1 MFLTLILLG
10 LIAFGIKFKFT
21 RTSPPPIPQWTPAN
35 SGPLRVSPT
44 HQALAHRP
52 TGLCPCFV
60 LCEGWGGT
68 LIFPNAH
75 SLNRF
80 SLLFVL
86 QISVSISPLHRVQL
100 WPPHLS
106 EVLPEIPHQIPR
118 PVSFPALTTVPLCGS
133 VRLLA
138 FFTVCSLSS

>member
-21 RTSPPPIPQWTPAN
+21 RTPPPPIPQWTPAN
-35 SGPLRVSPT
+35 SGPLRISPT
-44 HQALAHRP
+44 HQALAHHRQAFALALSP
-52 TGLCPCFV
+52 MCVCVGA
-60 LCEGWGGT
+60 

-75 SLNRF
+75 FLNHI

-106 EVLPEIPHQIPR
+106 EVLPEIPYQIPW

-133 VRLLA
+133 VRLLV